1 MMNCRYWIFAGSI
14 AAALLSA
21 AEKLP
26 VPAGKAGLPETVSA
40 GKAEVLNP
48 EIRGTSL
55 VAGTKQLQLLNNFQI
70 GISDSGIP
78 IANSG
83 PVCLV
88 KELDSGKGHWLGLR
102 AQPGMFTVKREG
114 NRFLIYSGRSSE
126 MTHGNWHVRKRSFCR
141 TVLSG

>member
-55 VAGTKQLQLLNNFQI
+55 VAGTKQLQLLNNFRDQRQRD
-70 GISDSGIP
+70 SD
-78 IANSG
+78 
-83 PVCLV
+83 C
-88 KELDSGKGHWLGLR
+88 K
-102 AQPGMFTVKREG
+102 F
-114 NRFLIYSGRSSE
+114 RS
-126 MTHGNWHVRKRSFCR
+126 R
-141 TVLSG
+141 LSGERA